1 MPTSNNLIVISIEEF
16 YHTHF
21 YTHFYNEAKI
31 KYGSTLD
38 ENEVMIEADKAFQ
51 NLVNSEFEFYDNSD
65 MKDYFADKAL
75 KDERNHKT
83 RSFFVVSSDKDNE
96 ELLGAFSL
104 SLKSIVLSKMNNS
117 ARRKVLPNCKLSAMK
132 HIESIPT
139 ILIAQIGK
147 NTKVDTPIN
156 GIDLM
161 NLVIQTINK
170 ARSIIGGQKI
180 VLDSVNVP
188 KVITFYENYG
198 FKRYGDL
205 VNDANSTNMLLPM
218 ALDITKK

>member
-1 MPTSNNLIVISIEEF
+1 MHTSNNLFIVSIEEF
-16 YHTHF
+16 YRTHLL
-21 YTHFYNEAKI
+21 TKAKS
-31 KYGSTLD
+31 KYGSTLGED
-38 ENEVMIEADKAFQ
+38 EIMSKADEAFQ

-83 RSFFVVSSDKDNE
+83 RSFFVVSSDEDNE

-117 ARRKVLPNCKLSAMK
+117 ARRKVLPSCKRSAMK

-147 NTKVDTPIN
+147 NTKVDNPIN
-156 GIDLM
+156 GLDLM

-188 KVITFYENYG
+188 KVITFYEKYG
-198 FKRYGDL
+198 FERYDDL
-205 VNDANSTNMLLPM
+205 VEDANSTNMLLPM